1 MIQSNLAGLRK
12 FSAVWKNNFHGVEK
26 MGLVKGA
33 AAKIFHG
40 VEKFFP

>member
-1 MIQSNLAGLRK
+1 
-12 FSAVWKNNFHGVEK
+12 

-40 VEKFFP
+40 VEKFFHSVEKSEIKFP